1 MAFYLD
7 KEPFLYL
14 NLRFIFICL
23 ILAFGHFS
31 NWFQVEVRKIMTNI
45 LIMTGKRR
53 IIFSISRKGYCI
65 LLNSLKFDV
74 IFSPSRRAF
83 RFLPNFKNKP
93 NIFEDLWNANCTY
106 LLLYSLHLPV
116 WWSVMQRKNIC
127 LHYYWAERRKNFG
140 EFVSSKYCRGRVTS
154 EKLSSVPNKHTGP
167 DKCRAF

>member
-1 MAFYLD
+1 MA
-7 KEPFLYL
+7 
-14 NLRFIFICL
+14 
-23 ILAFGHFS
+23 ILVIDS
-31 NWFQVEVRKIMTNI
+31 NSHGYNYVEVRKIITNI

-65 LLNSLKFDV
+65 LLNSLNSMWFFHRAEEHFDFYQ
-74 IFSPSRRAF
+74 I
-83 RFLPNFKNKP
+83 LKTNQ

-154 EKLSSVPNKHTGP
+154 EKLSSVPNKNTGP
-167 DKCRAF
+167 NKCRAF